1 MTHRVRATRAHALI
15 GALLAAVWLFAA
27 WWLLRSEVPRL
38 ELAPVD
44 ERAVLGADLLQRAE
58 RFERLLLVLW
68 VLAQAVL
75 VAVLAVYARRGA
87 RLRRDSAAGPVGT
100 GMLLGMVGLA
110 LVWAAQLPFVLLAA
124 WWARRYEVSR
134 ADWLA
139 VLVDQSVELL
149 VSFVVLCVAVLVVM
163 QLARHLGEAWWAPA
177 AALLVALAAVVVW
190 ASPLAPGGPTAADDP
205 ALVERYERLAET
217 QGVEGVPL
225 RIARVGDETRRANA
239 FARGLAGTREVVL
252 WDTLL
257 DDRFDDREV
266 DVVVAHELAH
276 HARAHLPKALAWFAL
291 VAFPGA
297 WLLMR
302 VTRRRG
308 GLGSPEAVPLA
319 LLVVALLQLALAP
332 AQAWISR
339 GLEREADWR
348 ALESTRDPAAART
361 LFAKLAEASLR
372 DPDPPDWASL
382 LLATHPTPAQRVAFA
397 DAWERLR
404 GDEAA
409 SSPS

>member
-1 MTHRVRATRAHALI
+1 MSI
-15 GALLAAVWLFAA
+15 GALLAAVWIAAA
-27 WWLLRSEVPRL
+27 WWLLRSEVPAL
-38 ELAPVD
+38 ELPPVG
-44 ERAVLGADLLQRAE
+44 EESVLSTDLVRRAE

-68 VLAQAVL
+68 MLAQVAL
-75 VAVLAVYARRGA
+75 VAVLAVYARHGA

-110 LVWAAQLPFVLLAA
+110 LVWAAQLPFVLTAA

-134 ADWLA
+134 ADALD
-139 VLVDQSVELL
+139 VLVDRSVELL
-149 VSFVVLCVAVLVVM
+149 VSFVVLCIAVLVVM
-163 QLARHLGEAWWAPA
+163 QLARRLGEAWWVPA
-177 AALLVALAAVVVW
+177 AALVVALAAVVVW
-190 ASPLAPGGPTAADDP
+190 ASPLVPAGPTAADDP
-205 ALVERYERLAET
+205 TLVDRYEQLAGA
-217 QGVEGVPL
+217 QGVAGVPL
-225 RIARVGDETRRANA
+225 RIARVADQTRRANA

-257 DDRFDDREV
+257 DGRFDEREV
-266 DVVVAHELAH
+266 EVVVAHELAH
-276 HARAHLPKALAWFAL
+276 HARSHLPKALAWFAL

-319 LLVVALLQLALAP
+319 LLVVALLQLALTP

-348 ALESTRDPAAART
+348 ALESTQDPAAART

-372 DPDPPDWASL
+372 DPDPPRWTSL
-382 LLATHPTPAQRVAFA
+382 LLATHPTPAERVAFA
-397 DAWERLR
+397 EAWERQR
-404 GDEAA
+404 RPPESHGGPA
-409 SSPS
+409 SEEPG